1 MTGRV
6 AFDSMG
12 DRIYAEYQVINVQED
27 PRSKKARRAIVGNYQ
42 YSKVSNNQ
50 KSFNEGWFIK
60 PNCCYCL
67 VAELAYFIKNL
78 WLYRQA

>member
-50 KSFNEGWFIK
+50 KSFNEG
-60 PNCCYCL
+60 
-67 VAELAYFIKNL
+67 
-78 WLYRQA
+78 